1 MIFNLGNKKHDV
13 ISKLSRDQNEM
24 KRKRNT
30 ERGIKFMRIVI
41 RIIGGLLASYV
52 LFRYNYDYGVSSA
65 D

>member
-1 MIFNLGNKKHDV
+1 
-13 ISKLSRDQNEM
+13 M